1 MQGPYT
7 YDIFPPQN
15 PLLVVSRTS
24 LNKTK
29 SRHSPAWGQSLA
41 AAGPTV
47 AENIMHIGIWS
58 VNVRSLG
65 RKNLIYA
72 IDL

>member
-47 AENIMHIGIWS
+47 AENIMHIGI
-58 VNVRSLG
+58 
-65 RKNLIYA
+65 
-72 IDL
+72 